1 MPEPKPKVLVV
12 EDEPEIRRFL
22 RVSLTSNGYEAL
34 EATKGE
40 EAIKLA
46 ADARPQV
53 IILDLGLPDI
63 DGSEV
68 AKKLREW
75 SDAPIIVLSARDGE
89 NDKVNLL
96 SIGADDYLTKPF
108 GVQELIARIK
118 VALRHASRANMP
130 DEPIFTAGDITINMA
145 NRTVHVAGEEVHL
158 TPIEYNLLRILVR
171 NAGKLVPQQ
180 QLLRDVWGPG
190 YAKEG
195 HYLRVYMGQLRKKLE
210 SDPANPKYVITE
222 PGLGYRFKME

>member
-1 MPEPKPKVLVV
+1 MTEPKVKILVI

-22 RVSLTSNGYEAL
+22 RVSLTDNGYEAL

-40 EAIKLA
+40 EGIQIA
-46 ADARPQV
+46 ASQKPSV

-63 DGSEV
+63 DGTDV

-75 SDAPIIVLSARDGE
+75 TEVPIIVLSARDGQ

-96 SIGADDYLTKPF
+96 AIGADDYLTKPF
-108 GVQELIARIK
+108 GVPELLARIK
-118 VALRHASRANMP
+118 VALRHASKANQQ
-130 DEPIFTAGDITINMA
+130 DEPAFEHGNVKVDMVA
-145 NRTVHVAGEEVHL
+145 RTVYVANEDVHL
-158 TPIEYNLLRILVR
+158 TPIEYKLLLILVK

-195 HYLRVYMGQLRKKLE
+195 HYLRVYMGQLRKKIE
-210 SDPANPKYVITE
+210 ADAANPKYLITE
-222 PGLGYRFKME
+222 PGLGYRFKIE

>member
-1 MPEPKPKVLVV
+1 MVESKPKVLVV

-40 EAIKLA
+40 EAIKMA
-46 ADARPQV
+46 AEARPQV

-68 AKKLREW
+68 ARKLREW
-75 SDAPIIVLSARDGE
+75 CDAPIIVLSARDGE

-118 VALRHASRANMP
+118 VALKHASRANAT
-130 DEPIFTAGDITINMA
+130 DEPTFTIDDITINLA

-222 PGLGYRFKME
+222 PGLGYRFKMD